1 MLIILNSLKNLFLTI
16 THNANYINLFGT
28 IIAAFISYK
37 TARYTASRPNKIKVK
52 QLQLSNVYLPLF
64 RMFESVPDD
73 LTLQKAVYLHKKITN
88 ILDKNNASIKANEE
102 LIKRILEQQQ
112 VIKKQEEQIQNLRT
126 QIQQK

>member
-1 MLIILNSLKNLFLTI
+1 MDDIRYVSKEEALK
-16 THNANYINLFGT
+16 A
-28 IIAAFISYK
+28 
-37 TARYTASRPNKIKVK
+37 VK
-52 QLQLSNVYLPLF
+52 QDGIALYYASEELRADKDIQKALKSQDSEKTEEALSNMSLEQL
-64 RMFESVPDD
+64 
-73 LTLQKAVYLHKKITN
+73 TN